1 MKIINTSY
9 FQSNSL
15 KIVQIDLYEAMK
27 SCYIPKYKELM
38 EEVSPNDHKFEDII
52 KRTKDFYI
60 ERML

>member
-1 MKIINTSY
+1 M
-9 FQSNSL
+9 
-15 KIVQIDLYEAMK
+15 QIDLYEAMK